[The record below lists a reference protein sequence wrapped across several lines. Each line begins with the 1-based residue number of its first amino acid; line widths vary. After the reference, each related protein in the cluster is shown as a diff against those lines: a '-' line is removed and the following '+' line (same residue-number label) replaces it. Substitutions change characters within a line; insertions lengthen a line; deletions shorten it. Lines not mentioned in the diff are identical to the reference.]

1 MGHHVEGEVDSE
13 CLALLYFSLDNRGR
27 NVKGS
32 PGHQPRYRIVVRAF
46 LLSCCMSW
54 GWMESCSQSWRSPAW
69 SYLISVHMGKSS
81 VFLQRQRAQH
91 QLTADAAPRFLPG
104 LCFGLNWVPGCSRSL
119 NAPIQSSCNHKIYNL
134 MEIRAG
140 VQRPCGLAVYHNDL
154 CRSVNAVNRKPVP
167 SSLTYLSF
175 EKGQMLRLDVN
186 NTLMMGMIKVPP
198 CKGLGLK
205 CLRVI

>member
-1 MGHHVEGEVDSE
+1 
-13 CLALLYFSLDNRGR
+13 
-27 NVKGS
+27 
-32 PGHQPRYRIVVRAF
+32 
-46 LLSCCMSW
+46 
-54 GWMESCSQSWRSPAW
+54 
-69 SYLISVHMGKSS
+69 MGKSS
-81 VFLQRQRAQH
+81 VFLQRQSAQH
-91 QLTADAAPRFLPG
+91 QLTADAAPRFLTG
-104 LCFGLNWVPGCSRSL
+104 LCFGLNWVPGRSRSL

-205 CLRVI
+205 CLRVL